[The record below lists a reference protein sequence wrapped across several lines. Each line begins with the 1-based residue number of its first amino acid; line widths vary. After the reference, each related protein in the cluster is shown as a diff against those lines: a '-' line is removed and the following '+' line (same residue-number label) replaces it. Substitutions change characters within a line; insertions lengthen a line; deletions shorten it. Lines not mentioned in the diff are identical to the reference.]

1 VIFARA
7 GAQVFNFMYRRITAW
22 LSRLEDGLLVTILAA
37 MIVFAIGQVA
47 LRNVW
52 GSGLAWADPLLRI
65 LVLWIALLGAMAATR
80 DKNHISIDVLSKFL
94 PAYLKKIAQFV
105 TYWFTAMICALLAW
119 QGGRLVV
126 MDYRE
131 ATTAFSSIPAWAC
144 ELIIPFGFGIMS
156 LRFFLYGL
164 QVMTNREA

>member
-1 VIFARA
+1 
-7 GAQVFNFMYRRITAW
+7 MYRRITAG

-37 MIVFAIGQVA
+37 MIALAIGQVA

-52 GSGLAWADPLLRI
+52 GSGLAWVDPLLRI

-94 PAYLKKIAQFV
+94 PVYLKKTAQFI
-105 TYWFTAMICALLAW
+105 TYWFTAGICALLAW
-119 QGGRLVV
+119 EGGRLVV

-131 ATTAFSSIPAWAC
+131 ATTAFASIPAWVC
-144 ELIIPFGFGIMS
+144 ELIIPIGFGIMS

-164 QVMTNREA
+164 QVMSNREA

>member
-1 VIFARA
+1 MCRLIVVLR
-7 GAQVFNFMYRRITAW
+7 
-22 LSRLEDGLLVTILAA
+22 RLEDIALVTVLAA
-37 MIVFAIGQVA
+37 MILLAIGQVA

-94 PAYLKKIAQFV
+94 PGYLKKPAQFL
-105 TYWFTAMICALLAW
+105 TYMFTAGICALMAW
-119 QGGRLVV
+119 QGERLVLL
-126 MDYRE
+126 DYRE
-131 ATTAFSSIPAWAC
+131 ATTAFASIPAWVC
-144 ELIIPFGFGIMS
+144 ELILPFGFGIIS

-164 QVMTNREA
+164 QIFADREPS